1 MRNKYFEKWWLLFH
15 AYEPSGTLPGCTHIR
30 GTVHYCVA
38 HEYVKPH
45 CVPVSARVTEN
56 TQKPH
61 PHPCSTWLS
70 DDCHLLEVKRE
81 KGKGHSELV
90 LWFQNYYLLLF
101 GFITRV
107 YDCVSKAHADLSYLE
122 GSGLRFSVS
131 RQQMHCASLSVR
143 EEFQCDTLKGR
154 WLDL

>member
-1 MRNKYFEKWWLLFH
+1 MVH
-15 AYEPSGTLPGCTHIR
+15 TSSGCQRDFPGVFV
-30 GTVHYCVA
+30 GPN
-38 HEYVKPH
+38 EQG
-45 CVPVSARVTEN
+45 S
-56 TQKPH
+56 Q
-61 PHPCSTWLS
+61 CSGHLS
-70 DDCHLLEVKRE
+70 RSLT
-81 KGKGHSELV
+81 GHSELV

>member
-45 CVPVSARVTEN
+45 CRLCVPVSARVTEN

-61 PHPCSTWLS
+61 PHPRSTWLS
-70 DDCHLLEVKRE
+70 DDCHLLDIKRE
-81 KGKGHSELV
+81 KGKG
-90 LWFQNYYLLLF
+90 Q
-101 GFITRV
+101 
-107 YDCVSKAHADLSYLE
+107 
-122 GSGLRFSVS
+122 
-131 RQQMHCASLSVR
+131 
-143 EEFQCDTLKGR
+143 EEFVLKEGGTPSLREWSQEAGVSSGR
-154 WLDL
+154 GVVSQERVVASEGGVVL